1 MAAAI
6 SILVELTAKPWTER
20 RKERLLRVARERDEQ
35 IAQLAYLE
43 TKYRTAPYRLGTVWD
58 VNSLLRE
65 LDEDLAKYSNQHLL
79 VGDWASKPVRDLLS
93 IGLGVTR
100 GMVAASVVV
109 VDHARETMGEGLAAE
124 QYARDSTKA
133 VLRLA
138 SGFLDV
144 PLRYALTPKWR
155 ISKRAALSK
164 QAKRLVRNRDNF
176 VRETIARNQADI
188 LAARRSGQGG

>member
-1 MAAAI
+1 MAAAV
-6 SILVELTAKPWTER
+6 SIFVELTAKPWTER

-43 TKYRTAPYRLGTVWD
+43 AKYRTAPYRLGTVWD

-109 VDHARETMGEGLAAE
+109 VDHARETMGEGPAAE

-138 SGFLDV
+138 SGFLEV
-144 PLRYALTPKWR
+144 PLRYALTSKW
-155 ISKRAALSK
+155 KGW
-164 QAKRLVRNRDNF
+164 QACHF
-176 VRETIARNQADI
+176 VKAGEEIGSRP
-188 LAARRSGQGG
+188 